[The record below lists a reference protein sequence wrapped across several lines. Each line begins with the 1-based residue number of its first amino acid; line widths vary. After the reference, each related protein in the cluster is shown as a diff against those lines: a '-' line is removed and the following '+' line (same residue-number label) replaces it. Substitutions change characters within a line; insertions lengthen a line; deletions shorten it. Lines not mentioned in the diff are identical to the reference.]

1 MVRTISDQEPSSP
14 VVSILFVED
23 LVSDAELAKLEI
35 TRGLADWDLSLRFLT
50 TDNWEG
56 FLDAIGTFKPTL
68 IVSDFMMPG
77 FSGMEVIELTLQHAP
92 NIPVI
97 ILTGSINEETAV
109 ECMKAG
115 ATDYVIKEHISR
127 LPFAVKDAIKRK
139 KEEELRTSAE
149 RALEESERK
158 FRLIAEKASDLIYR
172 IELYPEQ
179 KFSYVSPSS
188 TKLTGYTP
196 EDHYANPNLGF
207 ELVHPD
213 DREKLR
219 DLLEHVDGSPLVLRW
234 IKKNGEVV
242 WAEQLN
248 VPIYDI
254 DGRLIAIEGIARD
267 VTERQKANE
276 ALKRAFNSVVSVLS
290 DMLNLKDPYTQFHEK
305 NVAKLALEIAER
317 MGLDEFTIESI
328 RVASMVHDI
337 GKINIPT
344 EILSKPGKLSDIEF
358 EMIKKHPETA
368 YEILRKVDL
377 PWPVADIVYQH
388 HERLDGSG
396 YPRHLKSDEIL
407 LEAKIIIVADVIEAM
422 SSHRPYRAAL
432 GFEAAIEE
440 IKKNAGVL
448 YDAKIVQIC
457 TSILEEGFRF

>member
-127 LPFAVKDAIKRK
+127 LPFAVKDAIRRK

-219 DLLEHVDGSPLVLRW
+219 DLLEHVDRSPVVLRW

-248 VPIYDI
+248 VPVYDN

>member
-56 FLDAIGTFKPTL
+56 FLDAISTFKPTL

-127 LPFAVKDAIKRK
+127 LPFAVKEALKRK

-407 LEAKIIIVADVIEAM
+407 LEAKIIIVADVVEAM

>member
-56 FLDAIGTFKPTL
+56 FLDAISTFKPTL

-77 FSGMEVIELTLQHAP
+77 FSGMEVIELTLEHAP

-127 LPFAVKDAIKRK
+127 LPFAVKDAIRRK

-219 DLLEHVDGSPLVLRW
+219 DLLEHVDRSPVVLRW

-242 WAEQLN
+242 WAEQSN
-248 VPIYDI
+248 VPVYDN

-276 ALKRAFNSVVSVLS
+276 ALKRAFYSIVSVLS

-317 MGLDEFTIESI
+317 MDLDEFTIESI

-407 LEAKIIIVADVIEAM
+407 LEAKIIIVADVVEAM

-448 YDAKIVQIC
+448 YDAEIVQIC
-457 TSILEEGFRF
+457 TSIFEEGFRF

>member
-56 FLDAIGTFKPTL
+56 FLDAISTFKPTL

-219 DLLEHVDGSPLVLRW
+219 DLLEHVDRSPVVLRW

-242 WAEQLN
+242 WAEQSN
-248 VPIYDI
+248 VPVYDN

-276 ALKRAFNSVVSVLS
+276 ALKRAFYSIVSVLS

-377 PWPVADIVYQH
+377 PWPVAEIVYQH

-407 LEAKIIIVADVIEAM
+407 LEAKIIIVADVVEAM

-448 YDAKIVQIC
+448 YDAEIVQIC

>member
-56 FLDAIGTFKPTL
+56 FLDAISTFKPTL

-248 VPIYDI
+248 VPVYDN

>member
-56 FLDAIGTFKPTL
+56 FLDAISTFKPTL

-77 FSGMEVIELTLQHAP
+77 FSGMEVIELTLEHAP

-127 LPFAVKDAIKRK
+127 LPFAVKDAIRRK

-219 DLLEHVDGSPLVLRW
+219 DLLEHVDRSPVVLRW

-248 VPIYDI
+248 VPVYDN

-317 MGLDEFTIESI
+317 MGLDEFAIESI

-448 YDAKIVQIC
+448 YDAEIVQIC

>member
-56 FLDAIGTFKPTL
+56 FLDAISTFKPTL

-77 FSGMEVIELTLQHAP
+77 FSGMEVIELTLEHAP

-127 LPFAVKDAIKRK
+127 LPFAVKDAIRRK

-219 DLLEHVDGSPLVLRW
+219 DLLEHVDRSPVVLRW

-248 VPIYDI
+248 VPVYDN

-448 YDAKIVQIC
+448 YDAEIVQIC

>member
-1 MVRTISDQEPSSP
+1 MARTISDQESSSP
-14 VVSILFVED
+14 VVRILFVED

-35 TRGLADWDLSLRFLT
+35 TRGLADWDSSLRFLT
-50 TDNWEG
+50 TDNREG
-56 FLDAIGTFKPTL
+56 FLDAISTFKPTL

-77 FSGMEVIELTLQHAP
+77 FSGMEVIELTLEHAP

-115 ATDYVIKEHISR
+115 ATDYVLKEHISR
-127 LPFAVKDAIKRK
+127 LPFAVKEALKRK

-149 RALEESERK
+149 RALEESEK
-158 FRLIAEKASDLIYR
+158 KLRLLAEKASDLIYR

-213 DREKLR
+213 DREKMR
-219 DLLEHVDGSPLVLRW
+219 DLLEHVDGSPVVLRW

-242 WAEQLN
+242 WAEQSN
-248 VPIYDI
+248 VPVYDN
-254 DGRLIAIEGIARD
+254 DGRLIAIEGIVRD
-267 VTERQKANE
+267 VTERQKSNE
-276 ALKRAFNSVVSVLS
+276 ALKRAFYSIVSVLS

-317 MGLDEFTIESI
+317 MDLDEFTIESI

-358 EMIKKHPETA
+358 ELIKKHPEAA

-407 LEAKIIIVADVIEAM
+407 LEAKIIMVADVVEAM

-448 YDAKIVQIC
+448 YDAEIVQIC
-457 TSILEEGFRF
+457 TSIFEEGFRF

>member
-1 MVRTISDQEPSSP
+1 M
-14 VVSILFVED
+14 
-23 LVSDAELAKLEI
+23 
-35 TRGLADWDLSLRFLT
+35 RFLT

-77 FSGMEVIELTLQHAP
+77 FSGMEVIELTLEHAP

-127 LPFAVKDAIKRK
+127 LPFAVKDAIRRK

-219 DLLEHVDGSPLVLRW
+219 DLLEHVDRSPVVLRW

-317 MGLDEFTIESI
+317 MSLDEFTIESI
-328 RVASMVHDI
+328 RVAAMVHDI

-407 LEAKIIIVADVIEAM
+407 LEAKIIIVADVVEAM

>member
-56 FLDAIGTFKPTL
+56 FLDAISTFKPTL

-213 DREKLR
+213 DREKMR
-219 DLLEHVDGSPLVLRW
+219 DLLEHVDRSPVVLRW

-248 VPIYDI
+248 VPVYDN

-407 LEAKIIIVADVIEAM
+407 LEAKIIIVADVVEAM

>member
-1 MVRTISDQEPSSP
+1 
-14 VVSILFVED
+14 
-23 LVSDAELAKLEI
+23 
-35 TRGLADWDLSLRFLT
+35 
-50 TDNWEG
+50 
-56 FLDAIGTFKPTL
+56 
-68 IVSDFMMPG
+68 MMPG
-77 FSGMEVIELTLQHAP
+77 FSGMEVIELTLEHAP

-127 LPFAVKDAIKRK
+127 LPFAVKDAIRRK

-219 DLLEHVDGSPLVLRW
+219 DLLEHVDRSPVVLRW

-317 MGLDEFTIESI
+317 MSLDEFTIESI
-328 RVASMVHDI
+328 RVAAMVHDI

-407 LEAKIIIVADVIEAM
+407 LEAKIIIVADVVEAM

>member
-1 MVRTISDQEPSSP
+1 MARTISDQESSSP
-14 VVSILFVED
+14 VVRILFVED

-35 TRGLADWDLSLRFLT
+35 TRGLADWDSSLRFLT
-50 TDNWEG
+50 TDNREG
-56 FLDAIGTFKPTL
+56 FLDAISTFKPTL

-77 FSGMEVIELTLQHAP
+77 FSGMEVIELTLEHAP

-115 ATDYVIKEHISR
+115 ATDYVLKEHISR
-127 LPFAVKDAIKRK
+127 LPFAVKEALKRK

-149 RALEESERK
+149 RALEESERE

-219 DLLEHVDGSPLVLRW
+219 DLLEHVDGSPVVLRW

-242 WAEQLN
+242 WAEQSN
-248 VPIYDI
+248 VPVYDN
-254 DGRLIAIEGIARD
+254 DGRLIAIEGIVRD
-267 VTERQKANE
+267 VTERQKSNE
-276 ALKRAFNSVVSVLS
+276 ALKRAFYSIVSVLS

-317 MGLDEFTIESI
+317 MDLDEFTVESI

-407 LEAKIIIVADVIEAM
+407 LEAKIIMVADVVEAM

-448 YDAKIVQIC
+448 YDAEIVQIC
-457 TSILEEGFRF
+457 TSIFEEGFRF

>member
-1 MVRTISDQEPSSP
+1 MARTISDQESSSP
-14 VVSILFVED
+14 VVRILFVED

-35 TRGLADWDLSLRFLT
+35 TRGLADWDSSLRFLT
-50 TDNWEG
+50 TDNREK
-56 FLDAIGTFKPTL
+56 FLDAISTFKPTL

-115 ATDYVIKEHISR
+115 ATDYVLKEHISR
-127 LPFAVKDAIKRK
+127 LPFAVKEALKRK

-248 VPIYDI
+248 VPVYDN

-317 MGLDEFTIESI
+317 MDLDEFTIESI

-407 LEAKIIIVADVIEAM
+407 LEAKIIIVADVVEAM

-448 YDAKIVQIC
+448 YDAEIVQIC
-457 TSILEEGFRF
+457 TSIFEEGFRF

>member
-1 MVRTISDQEPSSP
+1 MVRTISNQESSSP
-14 VVSILFVED
+14 VVRILFVED

-77 FSGMEVIELTLQHAP
+77 FSGMEVIELTLEHAP

-127 LPFAVKDAIKRK
+127 LPFAVKDAIRRK

-219 DLLEHVDGSPLVLRW
+219 DLLEHVDRSPVVLRW

-317 MGLDEFTIESI
+317 MSLDEFTIESI
-328 RVASMVHDI
+328 RVAAMVHDI

-407 LEAKIIIVADVIEAM
+407 LEAKIIIVADVVEAM

>member
-1 MVRTISDQEPSSP
+1 MDQKKWRSS
-14 VVSILFVED
+14 L
-23 LVSDAELAKLEI
+23 
-35 TRGLADWDLSLRFLT
+35 
-50 TDNWEG
+50 
-56 FLDAIGTFKPTL
+56 
-68 IVSDFMMPG
+68 
-77 FSGMEVIELTLQHAP
+77 
-92 NIPVI
+92 
-97 ILTGSINEETAV
+97 
-109 ECMKAG
+109 
-115 ATDYVIKEHISR
+115 
-127 LPFAVKDAIKRK
+127 
-139 KEEELRTSAE
+139 
-149 RALEESERK
+149 
-158 FRLIAEKASDLIYR
+158 
-172 IELYPEQ
+172 
-179 KFSYVSPSS
+179 
-188 TKLTGYTP
+188 
-196 EDHYANPNLGF
+196 
-207 ELVHPD
+207 
-213 DREKLR
+213 
-219 DLLEHVDGSPLVLRW
+219 
-234 IKKNGEVV
+234 
-242 WAEQLN
+242 AEQLN

-328 RVASMVHDI
+328 RVAAMVHDI
-337 GKINIPT
+337 GKINNPT

-407 LEAKIIIVADVIEAM
+407 LEAKIIIVADVVEAM

>member
-56 FLDAIGTFKPTL
+56 FLDAISTFKPTL

-127 LPFAVKDAIKRK
+127 LPFAVKEAIKRK

-219 DLLEHVDGSPLVLRW
+219 DLLEHVDRSPVVLRW

>member
-56 FLDAIGTFKPTL
+56 FLDAISTFKPTL

-77 FSGMEVIELTLQHAP
+77 FSGMEVIELTLEHAP

-127 LPFAVKDAIKRK
+127 LPFAVKDAIRRK

-234 IKKNGEVV
+234 IKKNREVV

-432 GFEAAIEE
+432 GFEAAMEE

-448 YDAKIVQIC
+448 YDAEIVQIC

>member
-115 ATDYVIKEHISR
+115 ATDYVLKEHISR
-127 LPFAVKDAIKRK
+127 LPFAVKEALKRK

-149 RALEESERK
+149 RALEESERE

-248 VPIYDI
+248 VPVYDN

-317 MGLDEFTIESI
+317 MDLDEFTVESI

-407 LEAKIIIVADVIEAM
+407 LEAKIIIVADVVEAM

-448 YDAKIVQIC
+448 YDAEIVQIC

>member
-56 FLDAIGTFKPTL
+56 FLDAISTFKPTL

-127 LPFAVKDAIKRK
+127 LPFAVKDAIRRK

-248 VPIYDI
+248 VPVYDN

-407 LEAKIIIVADVIEAM
+407 LEAKIIIVADVVEAM

-448 YDAKIVQIC
+448 YDAEIVQIC

>member
-56 FLDAIGTFKPTL
+56 FLDAISTFKPTL

-77 FSGMEVIELTLQHAP
+77 FSGMEVIELTLEHAP

-219 DLLEHVDGSPLVLRW
+219 DLLEHVDRSPVVLRW